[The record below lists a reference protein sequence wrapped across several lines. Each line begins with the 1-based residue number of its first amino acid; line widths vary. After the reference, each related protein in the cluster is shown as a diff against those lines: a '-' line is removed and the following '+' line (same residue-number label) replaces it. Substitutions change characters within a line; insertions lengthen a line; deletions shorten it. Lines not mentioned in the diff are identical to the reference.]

1 MICEELKYSDTFV
14 TKNLF
19 LSINKVQNQVVTR
32 LTIFTMFFTRICENI
47 DSIITFLFG
56 GLKNLLNIFNATTSW
71 ELIEN

>member
-19 LSINKVQNQVVTR
+19 LSSNKETR
-32 LTIFTMFFTRICENI
+32 LTIFTMFFTRMCENI
-47 DSIITFLFG
+47 DSIIKFLFG

>member
-14 TKNLF
+14 TTNLF
-19 LSINKVQNQVVTR
+19 LSINKVQNQVTR
-32 LTIFTMFFTRICENI
+32 LTFFTMFFTTICENI
-47 DSIITFLFG
+47 DSIIKFLFG

>member
-19 LSINKVQNQVVTR
+19 LSSNKEQNSR
-32 LTIFTMFFTRICENI
+32 LTFFTMFFTRICENI
-47 DSIITFLFG
+47 DSIIKFLFG

>member
-19 LSINKVQNQVVTR
+19 LSSNKVQNQVVTR
-32 LTIFTMFFTRICENI
+32 LTFFTMFFTRICENI
-47 DSIITFLFG
+47 DSIIKFLFG

>member
-1 MICEELKYSDTFV
+1 MICEELKHSDTFV

-19 LSINKVQNQVVTR
+19 LSSNKVQNQVTR
-32 LTIFTMFFTRICENI
+32 LTIFTIFFTRICENI
-47 DSIITFLFG
+47 DSIIKFLFG

>member
-19 LSINKVQNQVVTR
+19 LSINKVTR
-32 LTIFTMFFTRICENI
+32 LIFFTIFFTRICENI
-47 DSIITFLFG
+47 DSIIKFIFG

>member
-19 LSINKVQNQVVTR
+19 LSINKVQNQVTR
-32 LTIFTMFFTRICENI
+32 LTFFTMFFTRICENI
-47 DSIITFLFG
+47 DSIIKFLFG

>member
-19 LSINKVQNQVVTR
+19 LSSNKVCRIMFV
-32 LTIFTMFFTRICENI
+32 TMFFTRICENI
-47 DSIITFLFG
+47 NAIIKYLFG
-56 GLKNLLNIFNATTSW
+56 GLKILLNIFNATTSW

>member
-19 LSINKVQNQVVTR
+19 LSINKVTR

-47 DSIITFLFG
+47 DSIIKFLFG

>member
-19 LSINKVQNQVVTR
+19 LSSNSSN
-32 LTIFTMFFTRICENI
+32 IFLECFVLDRICENI
-47 DSIITFLFG
+47 NSIIKFLFG

>member
-19 LSINKVQNQVVTR
+19 LSINKVTR
-32 LTIFTMFFTRICENI
+32 LTFFTMFFTRICENI
-47 DSIITFLFG
+47 DSIIKFLFG

>member
-19 LSINKVQNQVVTR
+19 LSSNSSN
-32 LTIFTMFFTRICENI
+32 IFYNVFTRICENI
-47 DSIITFLFG
+47 DSIIKFLFG